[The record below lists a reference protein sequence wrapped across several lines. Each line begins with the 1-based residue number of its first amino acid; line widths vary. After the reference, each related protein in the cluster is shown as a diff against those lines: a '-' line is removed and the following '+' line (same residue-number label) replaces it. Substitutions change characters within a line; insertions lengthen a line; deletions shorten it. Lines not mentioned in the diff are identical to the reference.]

1 MRAILDQL
9 RDRQSTPVWSRSKD
23 KAYPPA
29 PYVED
34 EEEDQV
40 VSRPD
45 SANDGG
51 YDKHTMDIDHVASE
65 ALEKASV
72 EKAAGKAE
80 AEKAAAEKA
89 AADGKKMEE
98 TQLEAAD
105 ETHQDEG
112 TTSLGVLEGTTADV
126 TKDSFVTKT
135 TTVTKKTTLTR
146 KSGVTKKTVVRKK
159 TVVTRKMA

>member
-51 YDKHTMDIDHVASE
+51 YDNGH
-65 ALEKASV
+65 
-72 EKAAGKAE
+72 
-80 AEKAAAEKA
+80 
-89 AADGKKMEE
+89 EE
-98 TQLEAAD
+98 NDAD
-105 ETHQDEG
+105 EEERRHKEDCREK
-112 TTSLGVLEGTTADV
+112 
-126 TKDSFVTKT
+126 KDGRNEENGLNKG
-135 TTVTKKTTLTR
+135 LR
-146 KSGVTKKTVVRKK
+146 SGD
-159 TVVTRKMA
+159 